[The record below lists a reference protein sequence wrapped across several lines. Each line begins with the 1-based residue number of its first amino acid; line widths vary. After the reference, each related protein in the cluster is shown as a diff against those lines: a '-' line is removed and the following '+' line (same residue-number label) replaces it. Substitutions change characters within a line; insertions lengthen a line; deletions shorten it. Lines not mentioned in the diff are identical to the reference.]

1 MNAVRKIRIKTTLK
15 YTWPFYLVLTVL
27 VILLMNF
34 IFSVTH
40 KTPAYKTLT
49 IFVSGEVTDSKKLK
63 NDLLEKYQE
72 KDLKSV
78 STISEDPGSPYY
90 YSKLSVTGYNSAD
103 ILIIPESIL
112 TKLTISA
119 FGLKI
124 TPELKSDYFTGL
136 TFFSQEDS
144 EYGIKLAKEKV
155 KDYMLFPSED
165 CYMVINAK
173 SENIGSYSLNETK
186 RDNALTLAKDW
197 GM

>member
-1 MNAVRKIRIKTTLK
+1 MNTVKKMRIKTTLK
-15 YTWPFYLVLTVL
+15 YTWPLYLIFAVLAV
-27 VILLMNF
+27 VLMNF

-40 KTPAYKTLT
+40 KIPVYKTLT
-49 IFVSGEVTDSKKLK
+49 IFISGEVTDSKKLK